1 MIKPGALGGEDAS
14 FPLGGMLQ
22 APHGLQGLCGGGTD
36 WLLAGSLGRR
46 VELSTQFQEDRLSC
60 LSLAFIAVGGVDQS
74 RCHLNLPCL
83 VHCSSPGPLA
93 GESRLPS
100 ILSLFYCFLC
110 HTNWHLWVVGFFCSK
125 SGIYARKSRQLPAI
139 CPVPH
144 ADLLFA
150 LPFSLLTLVFYKR
163 IQAFSCS

>member
-1 MIKPGALGGEDAS
+1 MIKPGALGGKDAS

-46 VELSTQFQEDRLSC
+46 VELSTQFQEDRLSR

-83 VHCSSPGPLA
+83 VHFSSPGPLA
-93 GESRLPS
+93 GESTLPS
-100 ILSLFYCFLC
+100 ILSFI
-110 HTNWHLWVVGFFCSK
+110 VFFATPA
-125 SGIYARKSRQLPAI
+125 GIYGLLAFS
-139 CPVPH
+139 VPSQGFMQEK
-144 ADLLFA
+144 AGTSQPFA
-150 LPFSLLTLVFYKR
+150 LCPMLICSSLYLLV
-163 IQAFSCS
+163 S